1 MTKEAGK
8 RSRVNRGPLAEIDL
22 SALQHNL
29 KIVRKIS
36 EERPVIAV
44 VKADAYGHGS
54 VEIARNLVRLGV
66 SHFAV
71 AYTGEAKVL
80 RESGITADIIV
91 LFDRSDVEDYFTY
104 GLVPVVQ
111 DKETARKFSVEAVK
125 RSKSI
130 RVHLKVDTGMG
141 RLGFRPEQT
150 VSAALEIA
158 GWEGIKLEGL
168 MSHFSEADL
177 ADRSYASHQ
186 LNLFN
191 EIRFA
196 ISDGLGR
203 PIISHIANSA
213 AVLSLKDAMMDAVR
227 PGLLLYGISPFQEG
241 FGLMPLMTLKTSV
254 LAVRDL
260 CAGTPVSY
268 GRTFITKC
276 DSRIA
281 VIPVGYADGYSR
293 LYSNNAEML
302 VRGRRV
308 PVAGRVCMDVTMLD
322 VTSIGGVCEGEEV
335 VILGKQGNEQITAA
349 ELAARIGT
357 IPYEILTSLGGR
369 ARREYVNGHSR

>member
-36 EERPVIAV
+36 QERPVIAV

-54 VEIARNLVRLGV
+54 VEIARNLARLGV

-111 DKETARKFSVEAVK
+111 DKETARKFSVEAAR

-260 CAGTPVSY
+260 SAGTPVSY

-369 ARREYVNGHSR
+369 ARREYVNGH

>member
-36 EERPVIAV
+36 QERPVIAV

-54 VEIARNLVRLGV
+54 VEIARNLARLGV

-111 DKETARKFSVEAVK
+111 DKETARKFSVEAVR

-260 CAGTPVSY
+260 SAGTPVSY

-369 ARREYVNGHSR
+369 ARREYVNGH

>member
-36 EERPVIAV
+36 DKRPVIAV

-54 VEIARNLVRLGV
+54 VEIARNLARLGV

-111 DKETARKFSVEAVK
+111 DKETARKFSVEAVR

-241 FGLMPLMTLKTSV
+241 FGLMPLMTLKTRV

-268 GRTFITKC
+268 GRTFVTKC

-369 ARREYVNGHSR
+369 ARREYVNGH

>member
-54 VEIARNLVRLGV
+54 VEIARNLARLGV

-196 ISDGLGR
+196 ISGGLGR

>member
-1 MTKEAGK
+1 M
-8 RSRVNRGPLAEIDL
+8 NRGPLAEIDL

-36 EERPVIAV
+36 QERPVIAV

-54 VEIARNLVRLGV
+54 VEIARNLARLGV

-111 DKETARKFSVEAVK
+111 DKETARKFSVEAVR

-186 LNLFN
+186 LNLFK

-260 CAGTPVSY
+260 SAGTPVSY

-369 ARREYVNGHSR
+369 ARREYVNGH

>member
-54 VEIARNLVRLGV
+54 VEIARNLARLGV

-196 ISDGLGR
+196 ISGGLGR

-227 PGLLLYGISPFQEG
+227 PGLLLYGISPFREG

-293 LYSNNAEML
+293 LYSNNSEML

-369 ARREYVNGHSR
+369 ARREYVNGH

>member
-36 EERPVIAV
+36 QERPVIAV

-54 VEIARNLVRLGV
+54 VEIARNLARLGV

>member
-54 VEIARNLVRLGV
+54 VEIARNLARLGV

-369 ARREYVNGHSR
+369 ARREYVNGH